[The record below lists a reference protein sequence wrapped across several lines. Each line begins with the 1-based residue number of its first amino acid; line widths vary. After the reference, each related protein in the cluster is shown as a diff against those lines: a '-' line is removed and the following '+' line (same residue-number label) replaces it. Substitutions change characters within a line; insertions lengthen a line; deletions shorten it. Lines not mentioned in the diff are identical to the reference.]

1 MSPSVQQGMWPSRLN
16 EVASAQAT
24 SGNSVALEGISL
36 AEVVALAATRLGY
49 SADDVGRVFRL
60 SLPEVS
66 KCFGPNNPDRNRV
79 MKERVPLAFARQVAL
94 VLCEQT
100 GLAVGGPDAE
110 RHALADLLSK
120 CAEYVRVMGVQR

>member
-1 MSPSVQQGMWPSRLN
+1 MSPITQPGIWPARLN

-24 SGNSVALEGISL
+24 QGNPVASEGISL
-36 AEVVALAATRLGY
+36 ADVVALAATRLGF
-49 SADDVGRVFRL
+49 SAQDMGGVFGL

-79 MKERVPLAFARQVAL
+79 MKQPMPMALARQVAL

-100 GLAVGGPDAE
+100 GLAVSGPDAE
-110 RHALADLLSK
+110 RHALADLLAK
-120 CAEYVRVMGVQR
+120 CAEYVRVMGR